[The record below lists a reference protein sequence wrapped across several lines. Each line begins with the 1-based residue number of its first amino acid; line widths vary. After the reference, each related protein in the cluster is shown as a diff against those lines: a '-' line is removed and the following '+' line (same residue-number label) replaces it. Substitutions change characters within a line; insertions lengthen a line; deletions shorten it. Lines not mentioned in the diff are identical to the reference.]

1 MRRGSIGEAVS
12 AVRKRAVAASVLASM
27 GILTVGWQIG
37 TTTAAPAISTSG
49 GTASGTAGP
58 SAAASSPT
66 SAAPAAPA
74 PAASTPA
81 AATGSGLK
89 DGTFTGASA
98 DTPFGTVQVAIT
110 VSGGKISAVKALKL
124 TDQGGRSVQISNYAA
139 PILRQEVLAS
149 QSTNVNNVNG
159 ATYTT
164 DGYLTS
170 VQSAL
175 DQAKA

>member
-1 MRRGSIGEAVS
+1 M
-12 AVRKRAVAASVLASM
+12 RKRAVAASVLASL

-37 TTTAAPAISTSG
+37 AATAAPAISTSG
-49 GTASGTAGP
+49 GTAVGKT
-58 SAAASSPT
+58 AASS
-66 SAAPAAPA
+66 AASGPAAAPA
-74 PAASTPA
+74 PTASAPA

-98 DTPFGTVQVAIT
+98 DTPFGSVQVAIT
-110 VSGGKISAVKALKL
+110 ISGGKITAVKALKL

>member
-1 MRRGSIGEAVS
+1 
-12 AVRKRAVAASVLASM
+12 VRKRAVAASVLASM

-37 TTTAAPAISTSG
+37 AATVAPAISTSG
-49 GTASGTAGP
+49 GTAAGPTAP
-58 SAAASSPT
+58 SAAGTSP
-66 SAAPAAPA
+66 AAAGPAAPA
-74 PAASTPA
+74 PAASAPSV
-81 AATGSGLK
+81 ATGSGLK

-98 DTPFGTVQVAIT
+98 GTPFGSVQVAIT
-110 VSGGKISAVKALKL
+110 ISGGKITAAKALKL
-124 TDQGGRSVQISNYAA
+124 TDDGGRSVQISNYAA

-149 QSTNVNNVNG
+149 QSANVNNVNG

>member
-1 MRRGSIGEAVS
+1 M
-12 AVRKRAVAASVLASM
+12 RKRAVAASVLASL

-37 TTTAAPAISTSG
+37 AATAAPAISTSG
-49 GTASGTAGP
+49 GTAVGKT
-58 SAAASSPT
+58 AASSAASGPAAA
-66 SAAPAAPA
+66 AAPT
-74 PAASTPA
+74 ASAPA

-98 DTPFGTVQVAIT
+98 DTPFGSVQVAIT
-110 VSGGKISAVKALKL
+110 ISGGKITAVKALKL

>member
-1 MRRGSIGEAVS
+1 
-12 AVRKRAVAASVLASM
+12 VRKRAVAASVFASL

-37 TTTAAPAISTSG
+37 AATAAPAVSTSG
-49 GTASGTAGP
+49 GTAAGTTAP
-58 SAAASSPT
+58 SSAATSPAA
-66 SAAPAAPA
+66 AAPAAPA

-81 AATGSGLK
+81 APTGSGLK

-98 DTPFGTVQVAIT
+98 DTPFGSVQVAIT
-110 VSGGKISAVKALKL
+110 VSGGKITAVKALKL

-149 QSTNVNNVNG
+149 QSTSVNNVNG

-175 DQAKA
+175 DQAKS

>member
-1 MRRGSIGEAVS
+1 M
-12 AVRKRAVAASVLASM
+12 RKRAVAASVFASL

-37 TTTAAPAISTSG
+37 AATAAPAVSTSG
-49 GTASGTAGP
+49 GTAAGTTAP
-58 SAAASSPT
+58 SSAATSPAA
-66 SAAPAAPA
+66 AAPAAPA

-81 AATGSGLK
+81 APTGSGLK

-98 DTPFGTVQVAIT
+98 DTPFGSVQVAIT
-110 VSGGKISAVKALKL
+110 VSGGKITAVKALKL

-149 QSTNVNNVNG
+149 QSTSVNNVNG

-175 DQAKA
+175 DQAKS

>member
-1 MRRGSIGEAVS
+1 M
-12 AVRKRAVAASVLASM
+12 RKRAIAASVLASL

-37 TTTAAPAISTSG
+37 AATAVTPASPSG
-49 GTASGTAGP
+49 GTASGSGSTASTGTSTTTSPGTSSSP
-58 SAAASSPT
+58 SASA
-66 SAAPAAPA
+66 SAAT
-74 PAASTPA
+74 S
-81 AATGSGLK
+81 GSGLK
-89 DGTFTGASA
+89 DGSFTGSSEQ
-98 DTPFGTVQVAIT
+98 TVFGNVQVRLTI
-110 VSGGKISAVKALKL
+110 SGGKITEVKALQL

-149 QSTNVNNVNG
+149 QSANVANVNG

-164 DGYLTS
+164 DGYLQS

>member
-1 MRRGSIGEAVS
+1 
-12 AVRKRAVAASVLASM
+12 VRKRAVAASVLASM

-37 TTTAAPAISTSG
+37 AATAAPSISTSG
-49 GTASGTAGP
+49 GTTGGTAAG
-58 SAAASSPT
+58 SSPST
-66 SAAPAAPA
+66 AATAPATGASAAPA
-74 PAASTPA
+74 PAASAP

-98 DTPFGTVQVAIT
+98 DTPFGSVQVAIT
-110 VSGGKISAVKALKL
+110 VSGGKITVVKALKL

-139 PILRQEVLAS
+139 PILRQEVLAA
-149 QSTNVNNVNG
+149 QSTNVANVNG

>member
-1 MRRGSIGEAVS
+1 
-12 AVRKRAVAASVLASM
+12 VRKRAVAASVLASM

-37 TTTAAPAISTSG
+37 AATAAPAISTSG
-49 GTASGTAGP
+49 GSAAGATAP
-58 SAAASSPT
+58 SAAATSPAA
-66 SAAPAAPA
+66 AAPAAPA
-74 PAASTPA
+74 PAAPA
-81 AATGSGLK
+81 ANGSGLK

-98 DTPFGTVQVAIT
+98 DTPFGSVQVAVT
-110 VSGGKISAVKALKL
+110 VSGGKITAVKALKL

-149 QSTNVNNVNG
+149 QSANVNNVNG

>member
-1 MRRGSIGEAVS
+1 
-12 AVRKRAVAASVLASM
+12 VRKRAVAASVLASM

-37 TTTAAPAISTSG
+37 SATAAPSISTSG
-49 GTASGTAGP
+49 GTTGGTAAG
-58 SAAASSPT
+58 SSPST
-66 SAAPAAPA
+66 AATAPATGASAAPA
-74 PAASTPA
+74 PAASAP

-98 DTPFGTVQVAIT
+98 DTPFGSVQVAIT
-110 VSGGKISAVKALKL
+110 VSGGKITVVKALKL

-139 PILRQEVLAS
+139 PILRQEVLAA
-149 QSTNVNNVNG
+149 QSTNVANVNG